1 LEPRTN
7 KPFRTSALASG
18 LITQAD
24 LDAAAASLRSEP
36 VGSEPISS
44 PLASESEAQT
54 AAKEQLVVT
63 DRALADK
70 LVEMGKL
77 TRFQATK
84 LLNGLSVLH
93 LREYQILEA
102 IGHGGMGAVFKA
114 EHKFMGRIVAV
125 KVLPQHKE
133 TPETTASFLHEI
145 RAQAKLS
152 HENLVHAFDAGY
164 EGKRYFLVTEY
175 VPGADL
181 RKFVK
186 QRGPLSMTEAAKI
199 VSQAARG
206 LGHAHSQGLIHRD
219 IKPGNLLVTPDGK
232 VKVPDLGL
240 AGWMGDAENDPRH
253 GKIVGTA
260 DYLSPEQILTP
271 QEITPTSDIYSLGCT
286 LYYAVT
292 GKVPFPGGTT
302 RDKAKRHLEDMPLHP
317 RRLNPAL
324 TDEFVDVIAD
334 MMDKD
339 PKRRVQ
345 STEEVIRRLEP
356 WANQRVNEEPI
367 TDDSRWSSQDEP
379 VNTAGGETESG
390 ELLSA
395 PPDGNWHFDEGFSQ
409 VSQTSQGTEP
419 FAAAD
424 EDTVHVQPSSTWLA
438 PIRTNF
444 SPLNLLLTVIASV
457 AIILLLT
464 LFIATLVKP

>member
-1 LEPRTN
+1 MEARKT
-7 KPFRTSALASG
+7 FRSSALASG
-18 LITQAD
+18 LIATAD
-24 LDAAAASLRSEP
+24 LDAAIAALRSEP
-36 VGSEPISS
+36 LGSEAVSS
-44 PLASESEAQT
+44 PLASAAQAQT
-54 AAKEQLVVT
+54 AAKEQLEIT
-63 DRALADK
+63 DRQLADK
-70 LVEMGKL
+70 LVEMNKL
-77 TRFQATK
+77 TRFQATQ
-84 LLNGLSVLH
+84 LLAGYSVLH
-93 LREYQILEA
+93 LREYTILEA

-145 RAQAKLS
+145 RAQARLS

-175 VPGADL
+175 VPGSDL
-181 RKFVK
+181 RKYVK
-186 QRGPLSMTEAAKI
+186 QRGPLSMNEAARI

-206 LGHAHSQGLIHRD
+206 LAHAHSQGLIHRD

-232 VKVPDLGL
+232 VKVSDLGL
-240 AGWMGDAENDPRH
+240 AGWLGDAEKDPRF

-271 QEITPTSDIYSLGCT
+271 QGVTPTSDVYSLGCT
-286 LYYAVT
+286 LYYSVT

-324 TDEFVDVIAD
+324 TDNFVDVIAD

-345 STEEVIRRLEP
+345 SADEVIRRLEP
-356 WANQRVNEEPI
+356 WVNQRIDEQHI
-367 TDDSRWSSQDEP
+367 AADSRWSSPDEP
-379 VNTAGGETESG
+379 VVAAGSETESG
-390 ELLSA
+390 EELSA
-395 PPDGNWHFDEGFSQ
+395 APEPNWHFDEGLSQ
-409 VSQTSQGTEP
+409 ASQSLQGTEP

-424 EDTVHVQPSSTWLA
+424 EETLRVHSSSSWLA
-438 PIRTNF
+438 PIKTQVR
-444 SPLNLLLTVIASV
+444 PLAVLLGAIAISAIVLLLIVFVSA
-457 AIILLLT
+457 
-464 LFIATLVKP
+464 LVR